1 MILEIYMILSLFMQ
15 FILMFDLIVVEK
27 YFWI

>member
-15 FILMFDLIVVEK
+15 FILIFDLIVVEK